1 MSHGHGDNEV
11 KKSRRNIS
19 RFFVEQRHIT
29 WVMLIG
35 VCLWGY
41 YSYKSMPQRKD
52 PDTPVKTAVA
62 ITVWPGVSAEKVE
75 QLVTRKIEEKV
86 AQNANVEKIRSI
98 SRTNIS
104 VVYVDL
110 DENFPGGQIGKEFDD
125 IALKLD
131 SIKDLPDGAG
141 PIQFIKDFG
150 DTSALMLTVASPK
163 VSDAEIDLRAKDVGE
178 AITRYRAQYAGGG
191 NRFTIVSSLTHPVS
205 PRVVQDPLNLFA
217 DYLKE
222 KGVATD
228 LHVITEPGFI
238 GVDGASDAS
247 DDALLGYTRQFIND
261 KLQAADFHPDSW
273 PPVIIR
279 DPQEARAKLGAVAGD
294 KYSYREMDDF
304 TDVVEKGLK
313 SVPQATKVSRSGILD
328 ERIFLLYSQERIA
341 SYGLKPGDLPDI
353 LGARNITP
361 AGGQLEAVGKNF
373 SIDPSGEF
381 KSEKE
386 IGDVAIARTQQGAPV
401 YLRDVVDVERGYDSP
416 PRYLNFYEW
425 RDAEGNWQRSR
436 AITVAVQ
443 MRPNGYI
450 GQFGTDI
457 DGKLAELRKQLPDD
471 LIMARTSDQPRQVT
485 ENVELFMNSLYE
497 AIVLVV
503 IVSLIGFWDWRSAL
517 LMGLAIPI
525 TLFITFGMAHTLG
538 IDLQQV
544 SIATL
549 IIALGLLVDV
559 PVVAGDAIKNQMG
572 TGLPPLVA
580 AWLGPT
586 KLIKAIIFATLTNIV
601 AYLPFL
607 TLPGGTG
614 EFLYSLPIVLT
625 CSLVGSLMV
634 AVTFIPFLGY
644 FLLKPRPE
652 PTIEER
658 RRKGF
663 AAFYYRVGE
672 WAINHRWK
680 VLLGSLVLLAA
691 SGLVASR
698 LKTDFFPKDLSYLSY
713 LDVWLPEDAPL
724 SATNEAAR
732 QAEEVVRDVVGEY
745 GKEHPEKDGR
755 PREVLKSLTTFVG
768 GGGPRFWFSVSPEL
782 QQLNYAQ
789 VIIEVNDK
797 HDTNHLVGPL
807 QKALDERVP
816 GARIDVRRLD
826 TGKPITMPVEIRIS
840 GDDMGELRREAEKVK
855 DILRAAPY
863 AQRVRDDWGEDT
875 FAVRLE
881 TDSDRANAAGITNLD
896 VAASSA
902 TGINGG
908 KVTVL
913 REGDKQIPIVARLR
927 MEERAQLADVQNLYV
942 YSTRGAEK
950 VPLRQV
956 SSVEYGMQT
965 EKIRRRNQYRT
976 ITVSCMAEPGHL
988 PSEIMN
994 VARTQLDAF
1003 AAQLPSGY
1011 RMSIGGTEEEQ
1022 VKGFKNL
1029 VVVLI
1034 ISLVAIYL
1042 SLVYQFRNAIKP
1054 LVVFAAVPYGLAG
1067 GLVALWVMDT
1077 PFGFM
1082 AFLGIISLVGLI
1094 VSHIIVLFDF
1104 IEEKHAEGEPLK
1116 EAVLDAGI
1124 MRLRPVMI
1132 TVLALVIALVPLAMH
1147 GGPLWEPMC
1156 YAQMGGMMVATFITL
1171 LLVPVIYS
1179 IFVLDLKL
1187 IKWETA
1193 GEAREEEASE
1203 TGGPEAATPEA
1214 VMPEPEVEAK
1224 ATEAEVKATLSS
1236 IEESSGKAADTS
1248 EPPLEEVGAGA
1259 GDTSRS

>member
-1 MSHGHGDNEV
+1 MKKKFNALLQKARRVLRRRV
-11 KKSRRNIS
+11 KKSPKAATPEQANLAHAHGQHDVDLSKRNIS

-35 VCLWGY
+35 VCVWGV

-62 ITVWPGVSAEKVE
+62 ITQWPGVSAEKIE
-75 QLVTRKIEEKV
+75 QLVTRKIEEKM

-98 SRTNIS
+98 SRTSIS
-104 VVYVDL
+104 IVYVDI
-110 DENFPGGQIGKEFDD
+110 DENFPGSQIGKEFDD

-163 VSDAEIDLRAKDVGE
+163 VSDAEIDLRAKEVGE
-178 AITRYRAQYAGGG
+178 AITRYRAQYAPALGGK
-191 NRFTIVSSLTHPVS
+191 RFTIVSSLANPVS
-205 PRVVQDPLNLFA
+205 PRIVQDPLNLFA

-222 KGVATD
+222 KGAASD

-238 GVDGASDAS
+238 GVDGVSDAS
-247 DDALLGYTRQFIND
+247 DEALLGYTRQFINER
-261 KLQAADFHPDSW
+261 LQASDFHPDSS
-273 PPVIIR
+273 PFVVIR
-279 DPQEARAKLGAVAGD
+279 DPQEARQKLGLVAVD

-304 TDVVEKGLK
+304 TDIIEKGLK
-313 SVPQATKVSRSGILD
+313 SVPQATKVSRSGILS

-341 SYGLKPGDLPDI
+341 SYGLKPGDLSNI
-353 LGARNITP
+353 LGARNITG

-373 SIDPSGEF
+373 TIDPTGEF

-386 IGDVAIARTQQGAPV
+386 IGDVAIASTEQGAPV
-401 YLRDVVDVERGYDSP
+401 YLRDVVDVARGYDSP
-416 PRYLNFYEW
+416 PRYLNYYDW
-425 RDAEGNWQRSR
+425 RDANGNWQRSR

-443 MRPNGYI
+443 MRSGGYI
-450 GQFGTDI
+450 GQFGEDI

-485 ENVELFMNSLYE
+485 ENVNLFMNSLYE

-503 IVSLIGFWDWRSAL
+503 IVSLVGFWDWRSAL

-525 TLFITFGMAHTLG
+525 TIFMTFGMAHMLK
-538 IDLQQV
+538 IDLQQI

-572 TGLPPLVA
+572 AGFPPLTA
-580 AWLGPT
+580 AWVGPT
-586 KLIKAIIFATLTNIV
+586 KLITAIIFATLTNIV

-607 TLPGGTG
+607 TLPGSIG

-625 CSLVGSLMV
+625 CSLVAALIVAMV
-634 AVTFIPFLGY
+634 FVPFLGY
-644 FLLKPRPE
+644 YLLKPELQPSM
-652 PTIEER
+652 EER
-658 RRKGF
+658 RKKGF
-663 AAFYYRVGE
+663 PAFYYRVGE

-680 VLLGSLVLLAA
+680 VLLGSLVLLV
-691 SGLVASR
+691 GGFLVGGR
-698 LKTDFFPKDLSYLSY
+698 LKTDFFPKDLSYISY

-732 QAEEVVRDVVGEY
+732 KAEEVVREVTEEY
-745 GKEHPEKDGR
+745 GKEHPEKDGK

-789 VIIEVNDK
+789 VIIEVKDK
-797 HDTNHLVGPL
+797 HDTNHLIGPM
-807 QKALDERVP
+807 QRALDERVP
-816 GARIDVRRLD
+816 GARVDVRQLD

-840 GDDMGELRREAEKVK
+840 GSDMDALRQEAEKVK
-855 DILRAAPY
+855 SILRATPY
-863 AQRVRDDWGEDT
+863 AQRVRDDWGDDI
-875 FAVRLE
+875 FSVKLE
-881 TDSDRANAAGITNLD
+881 TDSDRANASGITNQD
-896 VAASSA
+896 VADSSA
-902 TGINGG
+902 TGINGS
-908 KVTVL
+908 KVSVL
-913 REGDKQIPIVARLR
+913 REGDKQIPIVAR
-927 MEERAQLADVQNLYV
+927 MQMDERAELSDVQNLYV
-942 YSTRGAEK
+942 FSTQGTQK

-965 EKIRRRNQYRT
+965 EKVRRRNQFRA

-988 PSEIMN
+988 PSEI
-994 VARTQLDAF
+994 VSAARPQLAAV

-1011 RMSIGGTEEEQ
+1011 HMDFGGSEEEQ

-1034 ISLVAIYL
+1034 ISVVAIFL
-1042 SLVYQFRNAIKP
+1042 SLVYQFKNAIKP
-1054 LVVFAAVPYGLAG
+1054 FVVFAAVPYGVAG
-1067 GLVALWVMDT
+1067 ALVALWIMDT
-1077 PFGFM
+1077 AFGFM
-1082 AFLGIISLVGLI
+1082 AFLGVISLVGLI

-1104 IEEKHAEGEPLK
+1104 IEEMHAEGEPLK
-1116 EAVLDAGI
+1116 QAVLDAGI

-1132 TVLALVIALVPLAMH
+1132 TVLALVTALVPLAMH

-1171 LLVPVIYS
+1171 LLVPVIYT

-1187 IKWETA
+1187 IKWEEA
-1193 GEAREEEASE
+1193 GPAKEVA
-1203 TGGPEAATPEA
+1203 
-1214 VMPEPEVEAK
+1214 PEPLGPKEPAP
-1224 ATEAEVKATLSS
+1224 AT
-1236 IEESSGKAADTS
+1236 
-1248 EPPLEEVGAGA
+1248 
-1259 GDTSRS
+1259 GD

>member
-1 MSHGHGDNEV
+1 MKRVQILLRKARRTVRRLVHKSPAKSVAHEQVNVTHAHGHNDIDGG
-11 KKSRRNIS
+11 KRNIS

-35 VCLWGY
+35 VCVWGI

-62 ITVWPGVSAEKVE
+62 ITSWPGVSAEKIE

-110 DENFPGGQIGKEFDD
+110 DENFPGSQIGKEFDD

-163 VSDAEIDLRAKDVGE
+163 VSEAEIDVRAKEVAD
-178 AITRYRAQYAGGG
+178 AIARYRSQYAPAAGGT
-191 NRFTIVSSLTHPVS
+191 RFTIVSTLTQPVS
-205 PRVVQDPLNLFA
+205 PRIVQDPLNLFS
-217 DYLKE
+217 DYLKD
-222 KGVATD
+222 KGIASD
-228 LHVITEPGFI
+228 LHVITEQGFI
-238 GVDGASDAS
+238 GVDGVSDAS
-247 DDALLGYTRQFIND
+247 DEALLGYTRQFINER
-261 KLQAADFHPDSW
+261 LQATDFHPDSW
-273 PPVIIR
+273 PPVVIR
-279 DPQEARAKLGAVAGD
+279 DPSEAHTKLGAVAGD
-294 KYSYREMDDF
+294 KYSYRQMDDF
-304 TDVVEKGLK
+304 TDIIEKGLK
-313 SVPQATKVSRSGILD
+313 SVPQATKVSRAGILS

-341 SYGLKPGDLPDI
+341 SYGLKPGDLPNI

-361 AGGQLEAVGKNF
+361 AGGQLEAAGKNF

-381 KSEKE
+381 KNEKD
-386 IGDVAIARTQQGAPV
+386 IGDVAIARTSQGAPV

-416 PRYLNFYEW
+416 PRYLNFYDW
-425 RDAEGNWQRSR
+425 RDAQGNWQRSR

-450 GQFGTDI
+450 GPFGKEI
-457 DGKLAELRKQLPDD
+457 DGKLEELRKQLPDD

-485 ENVELFMNSLYE
+485 ENVSLFMNSLYE
-497 AIVLVV
+497 AIILVI

-538 IDLQQV
+538 IDLQQI

-559 PVVAGDAIKNQMG
+559 PVVAGDAIKNQLG
-572 TGLPPLVA
+572 AGLPPLTA
-580 AWLGPT
+580 AWMGPT
-586 KLIKAIIFATLTNIV
+586 KLMMAIIFATITNIV

-607 TLPGGTG
+607 TLPGGMG

-625 CSLVGSLMV
+625 CSLVASLIVAMV
-634 AVTFIPFLGY
+634 FIPFLGY
-644 FLLKPRPE
+644 YLLKPAPQQSM
-652 PTIEER
+652 EER
-658 RRKGF
+658 RKKGF
-663 AAFYYRVGE
+663 PAFYYRVGE

-691 SGLVASR
+691 SGLLASR

-724 SATNEAAR
+724 SATGEAAR
-732 QAEEVVRDVVGEY
+732 RAEEVVREVTEEY
-745 GKEHPEKDGR
+745 GKEHAREDGK
-755 PREVLKSLTTFVG
+755 PGQVLKSLTTFVG

-797 HDTNHLVGPL
+797 HDTNHLIGTM
-807 QKALDERVP
+807 QKALDEQVP
-816 GARIDVRRLD
+816 GARVDVRQLD

-840 GDDMGELRREAEKVK
+840 GSDMAALRQEAEKVK
-855 DILRAAPY
+855 NILRATPY
-863 AQRVRDDWGEDT
+863 AQRVRDDWGEDIFT
-875 FAVRLE
+875 AKLE
-881 TDSDRANAAGITNLD
+881 TDSDRANLAGITNRD
-896 VAASSA
+896 VAASTA
-902 TGINGG
+902 TGINGT

-942 YSTRGAEK
+942 YSLQGAEK
-950 VPLRQV
+950 VPLREV
-956 SSVEYGMQT
+956 SSVQYGMQT
-965 EKIRRRNQYRT
+965 EKVRRRNQFRT

-988 PSEIMN
+988 PSEI
-994 VARTQLDAF
+994 VSAARPQLTAF

-1011 RMSIGGTEEEQ
+1011 HMGIGGSEEEQ
-1022 VKGFKNL
+1022 VKGFKNQT
-1029 VVVLI
+1029 VVLV

-1042 SLVYQFRNAIKP
+1042 SLVFQFKNAIKP
-1054 LVVFAAVPYGLAG
+1054 FVVFAAVPYGIAG
-1067 GLVALWVMDT
+1067 GLVALWIMDT

-1104 IEEKHAEGEPLK
+1104 IEEKHSEGEPLK
-1116 EAVLDAGI
+1116 QAVLDAGI

-1156 YAQMGGMMVATFITL
+1156 YAQMGGMLVATFVTL

-1179 IFVLDLKL
+1179 VFVLDLKL
-1187 IKWETA
+1187 IKWDSTETA
-1193 GEAREEEASE
+1193 KGVSAEAPAPASVDAEAS
-1203 TGGPEAATPEA
+1203 A
-1214 VMPEPEVEAK
+1214 
-1224 ATEAEVKATLSS
+1224 
-1236 IEESSGKAADTS
+1236 
-1248 EPPLEEVGAGA
+1248 
-1259 GDTSRS
+1259 

>member
-1 MSHGHGDNEV
+1 MKRVQILLLKARRALRRLVRKSPGETVAPNHTNAAHDQTNETILS
-11 KKSRRNIS
+11 KRNIS

-35 VCLWGY
+35 VCVWGF

-52 PDTPVKTAVA
+52 PDTPVKTAVV
-62 ITVWPGVSAEKVE
+62 ITLWPGVSAEKIE

-110 DENFPGGQIGKEFDD
+110 DENFPGSQIGKEFDD

-131 SIKDLPDGAG
+131 SITDLPEGAG
-141 PIQFIKDFG
+141 PINFIKDFG

-163 VSDAEIDLRAKDVGE
+163 VSEAEIDLRAKAVSE
-178 AITRYRAQYAGGG
+178 AITRNRAQYAQPRDGGT
-191 NRFTIVSSLTHPVS
+191 RFTIVSSLTHPIS
-205 PRVVQDPLNLFA
+205 PRVVQDPLNMLV

-222 KGVATD
+222 KGAATD
-228 LHVITEPGFI
+228 LHVITEPGFV
-238 GVDGASDAS
+238 GVDGASEAS
-247 DDALLGYTRQFIND
+247 DEALLGYTRQFIND
-261 KLQAADFHPDSW
+261 RLQAADFHPDSW
-273 PPVIIR
+273 PPVVIR
-279 DPQEARAKLGAVAGD
+279 DLQETRQKLSLVAGD

-304 TDVVEKGLK
+304 TDLIEKGLK
-313 SVPQATKVSRSGILD
+313 SVPQATKVSRSGILS

-341 SYGLKPGDLPDI
+341 SYGLRPGDLPDI

-373 SIDPSGEF
+373 SINPSGEF

-386 IGDVAIARTQQGAPV
+386 IGDVAIARTEQGTPV

-416 PRYLNFYEW
+416 PRYLNYYDW
-425 RDAEGNWQRSR
+425 RDAQGNWQRSR

-450 GQFGTDI
+450 GQFGEDI
-457 DGKLAELRKQLPDD
+457 DAALAELKKQLPDD

-485 ENVELFMNSLYE
+485 ENVNLFMNSLYE
-497 AIVLVV
+497 AIMLVV

-517 LMGLAIPI
+517 LMGLAIPL
-525 TLFITFGMAHTLG
+525 TLFITFGMSHTLG

-559 PVVAGDAIKNQMG
+559 PVVAGDAIKNQLG
-572 TGLPPLVA
+572 AGLPPLIA

-586 KLIKAIIFATLTNIV
+586 KLIKAIIFATITNIV

-625 CSLVGSLMV
+625 CSLVAALIV
-634 AVTFIPFLGY
+634 AVTFIPFIGY
-644 FLLKPRPE
+644 FLLKPKPE
-652 PTIEER
+652 PPIEER
-658 RRKGF
+658 RKKGF
-663 AAFYYRVGE
+663 PAFYYRVGE

-732 QAEEVVRDVVGEY
+732 RAEEVVREVTEEY
-745 GKEHPEKDGR
+745 GKEHSEDGK

-797 HDTNHLVGPL
+797 HDTNHLLGPM
-807 QKALDERVP
+807 QRALDERVP
-816 GARIDVRRLD
+816 GARVDVRQLD

-840 GDDMGELRREAEKVK
+840 GGDMAALRREAEKVK
-855 DILRAAPY
+855 DILRATPY
-863 AQRVRDDWGEDT
+863 AERVRDDWGEDIFT
-875 FAVRLE
+875 VKLE

-902 TGINGG
+902 TGINGRQ
-908 KVTVL
+908 VSLL

-927 MEERAQLADVQNLYV
+927 MEERAQLSDVQNLYV
-942 YSTRGAEK
+942 YSMQGTQK
-950 VPLRQV
+950 TPLRQV
-956 SSVEYGMQT
+956 SSIEYGMQT
-965 EKIRRRNQYRT
+965 EKVRRRNQFRT

-994 VARTQLDAF
+994 AARPQLTAF
-1003 AAQLPSGY
+1003 AEQLSSGY
-1011 RMSIGGTEEEQ
+1011 RMAIGGSEEEQ
-1022 VKGFKNL
+1022 VDGFADL
-1029 VVVLI
+1029 VVVLL
-1034 ISLVAIYL
+1034 ISMVAIYL
-1042 SLVYQFRNAIKP
+1042 TLVFQFKNAIKP
-1054 LVVFAAVPYGLAG
+1054 FVVFAAVPYGLAG
-1067 GLVALWVMDT
+1067 GLVALWIMDT

-1082 AFLGIISLVGLI
+1082 AFLGIISLIGLI

-1132 TVLALVIALVPLAMH
+1132 TVLALVIALVPLALH

-1156 YAQMGGMMVATFITL
+1156 YAQMGGMLVATFVTL

-1187 IKWETA
+1187 IKWEA
-1193 GEAREEEASE
+1193 ACAEKEA
-1203 TGGPEAATPEA
+1203 
-1214 VMPEPEVEAK
+1214 EPERVQPQLEAP
-1224 ATEAEVKATLSS
+1224 A
-1236 IEESSGKAADTS
+1236 
-1248 EPPLEEVGAGA
+1248 A
-1259 GDTSRS
+1259 GD

>member
-1 MSHGHGDNEV
+1 MRKV
-11 KKSRRNIS
+11 QVLLRKARRTLRRLLKKSPAKVVAHDQSNIAHAHAIDEVIKSKRNIS

-35 VCLWGY
+35 VCVWGI

-62 ITVWPGVSAEKVE
+62 ITTWPGVNAEKVE
-75 QLVTRKIEEKV
+75 QLVTRKIEEKM

-110 DENFPGGQIGKEFDD
+110 DENFPGTQIGKEFDD

-163 VSDAEIDLRAKDVGE
+163 VSETEIDVRAKEVSE
-178 AITRYRAQYAGGG
+178 AIARNRREYAPASNGR
-191 NRFTIVSSLTHPVS
+191 RFTIVNTLTHPVS
-205 PRVVQDPLNLFA
+205 TRVVQDPLNLFS

-222 KGVATD
+222 KGVASD
-228 LHVITEPGFI
+228 LHVIIEPGFI
-238 GVDGASDAS
+238 GVDGVSEASDET
-247 DDALLGYTRQFIND
+247 LLGHTRQFINER
-261 KLQAADFHPDSW
+261 LQAADFHPDSW
-273 PPVIIR
+273 PSVVIR
-279 DPQEARAKLGAVAGD
+279 DPQQTRERLGPVAGD
-294 KYSYREMDDF
+294 KYSYRQMDDF
-304 TDVVEKGLK
+304 TDIIEKGLK
-313 SVPQATKVSRSGILD
+313 SVPQATKVSRAGILS

-341 SYGLKPGDLPDI
+341 SYGLQPGDLPKI
-353 LGARNITP
+353 LSARNITP
-361 AGGQLEAVGKNF
+361 AGGQLEAVGRNF

-381 KSEKE
+381 KSENE
-386 IGDVAIARTQQGAPV
+386 IGDVAIARTEQGAPV
-401 YLRDVVDVERGYDSP
+401 YLRDVVDIDRGYDSP
-416 PRYLNFYEW
+416 PRYLNFYDW
-425 RDAEGNWQRSR
+425 RDANGKWQRSR

-443 MRPNGYI
+443 MRPGGYI
-450 GQFGTDI
+450 GQFGEDI

-485 ENVELFMNSLYE
+485 ENVNLFMNSLYE
-497 AIVLVV
+497 AIALVV

-525 TLFITFGMAHTLG
+525 TLCITFGMSHMLG

-559 PVVAGDAIKNQMG
+559 PVVAGDAIKNQLG
-572 TGLPPLVA
+572 AGLPALLASWV
-580 AWLGPT
+580 GPT
-586 KLIKAIIFATLTNIV
+586 KLIVAIIFATITNIV

-607 TLPGGTG
+607 TLPGSTG

-625 CSLVGSLMV
+625 CSLVAALMV
-634 AVTFIPFLGY
+634 AMIFIPFLGY
-644 FLLKPRPE
+644 FLLKPKLE
-652 PTIEER
+652 PPLAER
-658 RRKGF
+658 RKKGF
-663 AAFYYRVGE
+663 PAFYYRVGQ
-672 WAINHRWK
+672 WSINHRWL
-680 VLLGSLVLLAA
+680 VLLGSLVLLA
-691 SGLVASR
+691 SGGLIGSR

-732 QAEEVVRDVVGEY
+732 HAEEVVREVTAEY
-745 GKEHPEKDGR
+745 GKEHAEKDGK

-797 HDTNHLVGPL
+797 HDTNHLIGPI
-807 QKALDERVP
+807 QRALDERIP
-816 GARIDVRRLD
+816 GARVDVRQLD

-840 GDDMGELRREAEKVK
+840 GGDMAALREEAEKVK
-855 DILRAAPY
+855 NILRATPY
-863 AQRVRDDWGEDT
+863 AQRVRDDWGEENFT
-875 FAVRLE
+875 VKLQ

-902 TGINGG
+902 TGINGSQ
-908 KVTVL
+908 VTVL

-942 YSTRGAEK
+942 YSMQGSQK

-956 SSVEYGMQT
+956 SSVQYGMQT
-965 EKIRRRNQYRT
+965 EKVRRRNQFRT

-988 PSEIMN
+988 PSEI
-994 VARTQLDAF
+994 VSAARPQLTAF

-1011 RMSIGGTEEEQ
+1011 HMDYGGSEEEQ
-1022 VKGFKNL
+1022 VKGFKNQT
-1029 VVVLI
+1029 VVLV

-1042 SLVYQFRNAIKP
+1042 SLVYQFKNAIKP
-1054 LVVFAAVPYGLAG
+1054 FVVFAAVPYGIAG
-1067 GLVALWVMDT
+1067 GLVALWIMDT

-1132 TVLALVIALVPLAMH
+1132 TVLALVFALVPLAMH

-1187 IKWETA
+1187 IKWEAT
-1193 GEAREEEASE
+1193 GEAKEIV
-1203 TGGPEAATPEA
+1203 PEAAAP
-1214 VMPEPEVEAK
+1214 
-1224 ATEAEVKATLSS
+1224 ATVDAE
-1236 IEESSGKAADTS
+1236 
-1248 EPPLEEVGAGA
+1248 AGA
-1259 GDTSRS
+1259 

>member
-1 MSHGHGDNEV
+1 MKRMQVLLRTVRRKVHRLVRKSPAKSVAQGETNVAHAHGNHGIDLT
-11 KKSRRNIS
+11 KRNIS
-19 RFFVEQRHIT
+19 RFFVQQRHIT

-35 VCLWGY
+35 VCVWGV

-62 ITVWPGVSAEKVE
+62 ITPWPGVNAEKIE

-98 SRTNIS
+98 SRTNVS

-110 DENFPGGQIGKEFDD
+110 DENFPGSQIGKEFDD

-163 VSDAEIDLRAKDVGE
+163 VSEAEIDVRAKEVGE
-178 AITRYRAQYAGGG
+178 GIARNRAQYAPAGGG
-191 NRFTIVSSLTHPVS
+191 TRFTIVSTLTHPVIT
-205 PRVVQDPLNLFA
+205 RVVQDPLNLFA

-222 KGVATD
+222 KGVASD
-228 LHVITEPGFI
+228 LHVIIEPGFV
-238 GVDGASDAS
+238 GVDGVSDAS
-247 DDALLGYTRQFIND
+247 DETLLEHTRHFINER
-261 KLQAADFHPDSW
+261 LQATDFHPDSW
-273 PPVIIR
+273 PPVVIR
-279 DPQEARAKLGAVAGD
+279 DPQETRERLGVVAGD
-294 KYSYREMDDF
+294 KYSYRQMDDF
-304 TDVVEKGLK
+304 TDIIEKGLK
-313 SVPQATKVSRSGILD
+313 NVPQATKVSRAGILS
-328 ERIFLLYSQERIA
+328 EKIFLLYSQERIA
-341 SYGLKPGDLPDI
+341 SYGLQPGDLPKI
-353 LGARNITP
+353 LSARNITP
-361 AGGQLEAVGKNF
+361 AGGQLEAVGRNF
-373 SIDPSGEF
+373 TIDPSGEF
-381 KSEKE
+381 KSEKD
-386 IGDVAIARTQQGAPV
+386 IGDVAIARTEQGAPV

-416 PRYLNFYEW
+416 PRYLNFYDW
-425 RDAEGNWQRSR
+425 RDTQGNWQHSR

-450 GQFGTDI
+450 GQFGKDI

-485 ENVELFMNSLYE
+485 ENVDLFMNSLYE
-497 AIVLVV
+497 AIILVV

-517 LMGLAIPI
+517 LMGLAIPL
-525 TLFITFGMAHTLG
+525 TLFITFGMAHILG

-559 PVVAGDAIKNQMG
+559 PVVAGDAIKNQLG
-572 TGLPPLVA
+572 AGLPPLTA
-580 AWLGPT
+580 AWVGPT
-586 KLIKAIIFATLTNIV
+586 KLIVAIIFATITNIV

-625 CSLVGSLMV
+625 CSLVAALIV
-634 AVTFIPFLGY
+634 AMIFIPFLGY
-644 FLLKPRPE
+644 FLLKPKIE
-652 PTIEER
+652 PPLAER
-658 RRKGF
+658 RKHGF
-663 AAFYYRVGE
+663 PAFYYRVGE
-672 WAINHRWK
+672 WAINHRWR
-680 VLLGSLVLLAA
+680 VLLGSLIFLAGA
-691 SGLVASR
+691 FLVGSR

-732 QAEEVVRDVVGEY
+732 HAEEVVREVAEEY
-745 GKEHPEKDGR
+745 GKEHAEKDGK

-797 HDTNHLVGPL
+797 HDTNHLIGPI
-807 QKALDERVP
+807 QRALDERIP
-816 GARIDVRRLD
+816 GARVDVRQLD

-840 GDDMGELRREAEKVK
+840 GSDMDALRQEAEKVK
-855 DILRAAPY
+855 NILRATPY
-863 AQRVRDDWGEDT
+863 AQRVRDDWGEENFT
-875 FAVRLE
+875 VKLQ
-881 TDSDRANAAGITNLD
+881 TDSDRANVAGITNLD
-896 VAASSA
+896 VATSSA
-902 TGINGG
+902 TGINGSQ
-908 KVTVL
+908 VTVL

-927 MEERAQLADVQNLYV
+927 MEERAQLADLQNLYI
-942 YSTRGAEK
+942 YSMQGDQK

-956 SSVEYGMQT
+956 STVEYGMQT
-965 EKIRRRNQYRT
+965 EKVRRRNQFRT

-988 PSEIMN
+988 PSEI
-994 VARTQLDAF
+994 VSAARPQLTAF
-1003 AAQLPSGY
+1003 AAQLPPGY
-1011 RMSIGGTEEEQ
+1011 RMDFGGSEEEQ
-1022 VKGFKNL
+1022 VKGFKNQT
-1029 VVVLI
+1029 VVLI
-1034 ISLVAIYL
+1034 ISMVAIYL
-1042 SLVYQFRNAIKP
+1042 SLVYQFKNAIKP
-1054 LVVFAAVPYGLAG
+1054 FVVFAAVPYGIAG
-1067 GLVALWVMDT
+1067 GLVALWIMDT

-1132 TVLALVIALVPLAMH
+1132 TVLALVFALIPLAMH

-1187 IKWETA
+1187 IKWETTGKA
-1193 GEAREEEASE
+1193 EEIVS
-1203 TGGPEAATPEA
+1203 EAAAP
-1214 VMPEPEVEAK
+1214 
-1224 ATEAEVKATLSS
+1224 ATVDAEVNA
-1236 IEESSGKAADTS
+1236 
-1248 EPPLEEVGAGA
+1248 
-1259 GDTSRS
+1259 

>member
-1 MSHGHGDNEV
+1 MKRMRVLLRTVRRKVRRLIRKSPAKSAAQAETNAAHAHGNHGVDLT
-11 KKSRRNIS
+11 KRNIS

-35 VCLWGY
+35 VCVWGI

-62 ITVWPGVSAEKVE
+62 ITPWPGVNAEKIE
-75 QLVTRKIEEKV
+75 QLVTRKIEEKI

-98 SRTNIS
+98 SRTNVS

-110 DENFPGGQIGKEFDD
+110 DENFPGSQIGKEFDD

-163 VSDAEIDLRAKDVGE
+163 VSEAEIDVRANEVGE
-178 AITRYRAQYAGGG
+178 AIARNRARYAPAGGG
-191 NRFTIVSSLTHPVS
+191 TRFTIVSTLTHPVIT
-205 PRVVQDPLNLFA
+205 RVVQDPLNLFVH
-217 DYLKE
+217 YLKE
-222 KGVATD
+222 KGVARD
-228 LHVITEPGFI
+228 LHVITEPGFV
-238 GVDGASDAS
+238 GVDGVSDAS
-247 DDALLGYTRQFIND
+247 DEILLDHTRRFINER
-261 KLQAADFHPDSW
+261 LQASDFHPDSW
-273 PPVIIR
+273 PPAVVR
-279 DPQEARAKLGAVAGD
+279 DPKQTRERLGLVAGD

-304 TDVVEKGLK
+304 TDIVEKGLK
-313 SVPQATKVSRSGILD
+313 NVPQATKVSRAGILA
-328 ERIFLLYSQERIA
+328 EKIFLLYSQERIA
-341 SYGLKPGDLPDI
+341 SYGLQPGDLPDI
-353 LGARNITP
+353 FKARNITP
-361 AGGQLEAVGKNF
+361 AGGQLEAVGRNF
-373 SIDPSGEF
+373 TIDPSGEF
-381 KSEKE
+381 KSEKD
-386 IGDVAIARTQQGAPV
+386 IGEVAIAGTEQGAPV
-401 YLRDVVDVERGYDSP
+401 YLRDLVDVERGYDSP
-416 PRYLNFYEW
+416 PRYLNFYDW
-425 RDAEGNWQRSR
+425 RDTQGNWQRSR

-450 GQFGTDI
+450 GQFGEDI
-457 DGKLAELRKQLPDD
+457 DVKLAELRKQLPDD

-485 ENVELFMNSLYE
+485 ENVNLFMNSLYE
-497 AIVLVV
+497 AIILVV

-517 LMGLAIPI
+517 LMGLAIPL
-525 TLFITFGMAHTLG
+525 TLFITFGMAHMLG

-559 PVVAGDAIKNQMG
+559 PVVAGDAIKNQLG
-572 TGLPPLVA
+572 AGLPKLTA
-580 AWLGPT
+580 AWVGPT
-586 KLIKAIIFATLTNIV
+586 KLIVAIIFATITNIV

-625 CSLVGSLMV
+625 CSLVAALIV
-634 AVTFIPFLGY
+634 AMIFVPFLGY
-644 FLLKPRPE
+644 FLFRPKIE
-652 PTIEER
+652 PPLAER
-658 RRKGF
+658 RKKGF
-663 AAFYYRVGE
+663 PAFYYRVGQ
-672 WAINHRWK
+672 WSINHRWV
-680 VLLGSLVLLAA
+680 VLLGSLVLLA
-691 SGLVASR
+691 SGGLIGSR

-732 QAEEVVRDVVGEY
+732 HAEEVVREVAEEY
-745 GKEHPEKDGR
+745 GKEHADKDGK

-797 HDTNHLVGPL
+797 HDTNHVIGPI
-807 QKALDERVP
+807 QKALDERIP
-816 GARIDVRRLD
+816 GARVDVRQLD

-840 GDDMGELRREAEKVK
+840 GSDMDALRQEAEKVK
-855 DILRAAPY
+855 DILRATPY
-863 AQRVRDDWGEDT
+863 AQRVRDDWGEENFT
-875 FAVRLE
+875 VKLQ
-881 TDSDRANAAGITNLD
+881 TDSDRANVAGITNLD

-902 TGINGG
+902 TAINGSQ
-908 KVTVL
+908 VTVL

-927 MEERAQLADVQNLYV
+927 MEERAQLADMQNLYV
-942 YSTRGAEK
+942 YSMQGSQK

-956 SSVEYGMQT
+956 SSIEYGMQT
-965 EKIRRRNQYRT
+965 EKVRRRNQFRT

-988 PSEIMN
+988 PSEIVS
-994 VARTQLDAF
+994 VARPQLTAF

-1011 RMSIGGTEEEQ
+1011 RMDFGGSEEEQ
-1022 VKGFKNL
+1022 VKGFKNQT
-1029 VVVLI
+1029 VVLV

-1042 SLVYQFRNAIKP
+1042 SLVYQFKNAIKP
-1054 LVVFAAVPYGLAG
+1054 FVVFAAVPYGIAG
-1067 GLVALWVMDT
+1067 GLVALWIMDT

-1132 TVLALVIALVPLAMH
+1132 TVLALVFALIPLAMH

-1156 YAQMGGMMVATFITL
+1156 YAQIGGMMVATFITL

-1187 IKWETA
+1187 IKWEATS
-1193 GEAREEEASE
+1193 EAKEKV
-1203 TGGPEAATPEA
+1203 PEAAATPTAGGEA
-1214 VMPEPEVEAK
+1214 
-1224 ATEAEVKATLSS
+1224 
-1236 IEESSGKAADTS
+1236 AA
-1248 EPPLEEVGAGA
+1248 
-1259 GDTSRS
+1259 

>member
-1 MSHGHGDNEV
+1 MKRVQILLQKVRTTLRRLVHKSPAKSVADEQANVGHAHGHHDIDRS
-11 KKSRRNIS
+11 KRNIS

-35 VCLWGY
+35 VCVWGI

-62 ITVWPGVSAEKVE
+62 ITAWPGVSAEKIE

-86 AQNANVEKIRSI
+86 AQNSNVEKIRSI
-98 SRTNIS
+98 SRTNLS

-110 DENFPGGQIGKEFDD
+110 DENFPGSQIGKEFDD

-163 VSDAEIDLRAKDVGE
+163 VSEAEIDVRSKEVGDTI
-178 AITRYRAQYAGGG
+178 ARYRSQYAPAVGGT
-191 NRFTIVSSLTHPVS
+191 RFTIVSTLTQPVS
-205 PRVVQDPLNLFA
+205 PRIVQEPLNLFA
-217 DYLKE
+217 EYLKD
-222 KGVATD
+222 KGVASD
-228 LHVITEPGFI
+228 LHVITEQGFI
-238 GVDGASDAS
+238 GVDGVSDAS
-247 DDALLGYTRQFIND
+247 DEALLGYTRQFINER
-261 KLQAADFHPDSW
+261 LQASDFHPDSW
-273 PPVIIR
+273 PPVVIR
-279 DPQEARAKLGAVAGD
+279 DPSQTGTKLGMVAGD
-294 KYSYREMDDF
+294 KYSYRQMDDF
-304 TDVVEKGLK
+304 TDTIEKGLK
-313 SVPQATKVSRSGILD
+313 SVPQATKVSRAGILS

-341 SYGLKPGDLPDI
+341 SYGLKPGDLPSI

-361 AGGQLEAVGKNF
+361 AGGQLEAAGKNF

-381 KSEKE
+381 KNEKD
-386 IGDVAIARTQQGAPV
+386 IGDVAIARTNQGSPV

-416 PRYLNFYEW
+416 PRYLNFYDW
-425 RDAEGNWQRSR
+425 RDAQGNWQRSR

-450 GQFGTDI
+450 GPFGKDI
-457 DGKLAELRKQLPDD
+457 DGKLEELRKQLPDD

-485 ENVELFMNSLYE
+485 ENVNLFMNSLYE
-497 AIVLVV
+497 AIILVI

-538 IDLQQV
+538 IDLQQI

-559 PVVAGDAIKNQMG
+559 PVVAGDAIKNQLG
-572 TGLPPLVA
+572 AGLPPLTA
-580 AWLGPT
+580 AWVGPT
-586 KLIKAIIFATLTNIV
+586 KLMMAIIFATITNIV

-607 TLPGGTG
+607 TLPGGMG

-625 CSLVGSLMV
+625 CSLVASLIVAMV
-634 AVTFIPFLGY
+634 FIPFLGY
-644 FLLKPRPE
+644 YLLKPAPQQSM
-652 PTIEER
+652 EER
-658 RRKGF
+658 RKKGF
-663 AAFYYRVGE
+663 PAFYYRVGE

-724 SATNEAAR
+724 SATGEAAR
-732 QAEEVVRDVVGEY
+732 RAEEVVREVTEEY
-745 GKEHPEKDGR
+745 GKEHDGEDGK
-755 PREVLKSLTTFVG
+755 PRQVLKSLTTFVG

-797 HDTNHLVGPL
+797 HDTNHLIGSL

-816 GARIDVRRLD
+816 GARVDVRQLD

-840 GDDMGELRREAEKVK
+840 GSDMAALRQEAEKVK
-855 DILRAAPY
+855 NILRATPY
-863 AQRVRDDWGEDT
+863 AERVRDDWGDDI
-875 FAVRLE
+875 FSVKLE
-881 TDSDRANAAGITNLD
+881 TDSDRANLAGITNLD

-902 TGINGG
+902 TAINGS

-913 REGDKQIPIVARLR
+913 REGDKQIPIVARMR

-942 YSTRGAEK
+942 YSAMGSEK

-956 SSVEYGMQT
+956 SSIEYGMQT
-965 EKIRRRNQYRT
+965 EKVRRRNQFRA

-988 PSEIMN
+988 PSEIVN
-994 VARTQLDAF
+994 AARPRLTAF

-1011 RMSIGGTEEEQ
+1011 HMDIGGSEEEQ
-1022 VKGFKNL
+1022 VKGFKNQT
-1029 VVVLI
+1029 VVLV

-1042 SLVYQFRNAIKP
+1042 SLVFQFKNAIKP
-1054 LVVFAAVPYGLAG
+1054 FVVFAAVPYGIAG
-1067 GLVALWVMDT
+1067 GLVALWIMDT

-1116 EAVLDAGI
+1116 QAVLDAGI

-1156 YAQMGGMMVATFITL
+1156 YAQIGGMMVATFVTL

-1179 IFVLDLKL
+1179 VFVLDFKL

-1193 GEAREEEASE
+1193 GEAKEIVPEGAAPATVDAEAS
-1203 TGGPEAATPEA
+1203 A
-1214 VMPEPEVEAK
+1214 
-1224 ATEAEVKATLSS
+1224 
-1236 IEESSGKAADTS
+1236 
-1248 EPPLEEVGAGA
+1248 
-1259 GDTSRS
+1259 

>member
-1 MSHGHGDNEV
+1 MKRTDQN
-11 KKSRRNIS
+11 KRNIS

-35 VCLWGY
+35 VCVWGI

-62 ITVWPGVSAEKVE
+62 ITAWPGVSAEKIE

-110 DENFPGGQIGKEFDD
+110 DENFPGSQIGKEFDD

-163 VSDAEIDLRAKDVGE
+163 VSEAEIDVRAKEVGD
-178 AITRYRAQYAGGG
+178 AIARNRAQYAPAGGG
-191 NRFTIVSSLTHPVS
+191 TRFTIVNTLTQPVS
-205 PRVVQDPLNLFA
+205 PRVLQDPLNLFA
-217 DYLKE
+217 DYLKD
-222 KGVATD
+222 KGVASD
-228 LHVITEPGFI
+228 LQVITEQGFV
-238 GVDGASDAS
+238 GVDGVSDAS
-247 DDALLGYTRQFIND
+247 DETLLGYTRQFINER
-261 KLQAADFHPDSW
+261 LQAADFHPDSW
-273 PPVIIR
+273 PPVVIR
-279 DPQEARAKLGAVAGD
+279 DPSEARAKLGTVAGD

-304 TDVVEKGLK
+304 TDIVEKGLK
-313 SVPQATKVSRSGILD
+313 SVPQATKVSRAGILS

-341 SYGLKPGDLPDI
+341 SYGLKPGDLPNI

-361 AGGQLEAVGKNF
+361 AGGQLEASGKNF

-386 IGDVAIARTQQGAPV
+386 IGDVAISRTNQGAPV
-401 YLRDVVDVERGYDSP
+401 YLRDVMDVERGYDSP
-416 PRYLNFYEW
+416 PRYLNFYDW

-450 GQFGTDI
+450 GPFGKDI
-457 DGKLAELRKQLPDD
+457 DGKLEELRKQLPDD

-485 ENVELFMNSLYE
+485 ENVSLFMNSLYE
-497 AIVLVV
+497 AIILVI

-538 IDLQQV
+538 IDLQQI

-559 PVVAGDAIKNQMG
+559 PVVAGDAIKNQLG
-572 TGLPPLVA
+572 AGLPPLTA
-580 AWLGPT
+580 AWVGPT
-586 KLIKAIIFATLTNIV
+586 KLMMAIIFATITNIV

-607 TLPGGTG
+607 TLPGGMG

-625 CSLVGSLMV
+625 CSLVASLIVAMV
-634 AVTFIPFLGY
+634 FIPFLGY
-644 FLLKPRPE
+644 YLLKPAPQQSM
-652 PTIEER
+652 EER
-658 RRKGF
+658 RKKGF
-663 AAFYYRVGE
+663 PAFYYRVGE

-691 SGLVASR
+691 SGLLASR

-724 SATNEAAR
+724 SATAEAAR
-732 QAEEVVRDVVGEY
+732 RAEEVVREVTEEY
-745 GKEHPEKDGR
+745 GKEHDGEDGK
-755 PREVLKSLTTFVG
+755 PHQVLKSLTTFVG

-797 HDTNHLVGPL
+797 HDTNHLIGSL

-816 GARIDVRRLD
+816 GARVDVRQLD

-840 GDDMGELRREAEKVK
+840 GSDMAALRQEAEKVK
-855 DILRAAPY
+855 NILRATPY
-863 AQRVRDDWGEDT
+863 AERVRDDWGDDIFT
-875 FAVRLE
+875 VKLE

-896 VAASSA
+896 VAQSSA
-902 TGINGG
+902 TAINGT

-913 REGDKQIPIVARLR
+913 REGDKQIPIVARMR
-927 MEERAQLADVQNLYV
+927 MEQRAQLADVQNLYV
-942 YSTRGAEK
+942 YSAQGSEK

-956 SSVEYGMQT
+956 SSIEYGMQT
-965 EKIRRRNQYRT
+965 EKVRRRNQFRT

-988 PSEIMN
+988 PSEI
-994 VARTQLDAF
+994 VSAARPQLTAF

-1011 RMSIGGTEEEQ
+1011 HMGIGGSEEEQ
-1022 VKGFKNL
+1022 VKGFKNQT
-1029 VVVLI
+1029 VVLV

-1042 SLVYQFRNAIKP
+1042 SLVFQFKNAIKP
-1054 LVVFAAVPYGLAG
+1054 FVVFAAVPYGIAG
-1067 GLVALWVMDT
+1067 GLVALWIMDT

-1116 EAVLDAGI
+1116 QAVLDAGI

-1132 TVLALVIALVPLAMH
+1132 TVLALVIALVPLALH

-1156 YAQMGGMMVATFITL
+1156 YAQIGGMMVATFVTL

-1179 IFVLDLKL
+1179 VFVLDLKL
-1187 IKWETA
+1187 IKWDSPETA
-1193 GEAREEEASE
+1193 NEVS
-1203 TGGPEAATPEA
+1203 PEAATPASVDAEA
-1214 VMPEPEVEAK
+1214 SA
-1224 ATEAEVKATLSS
+1224 
-1236 IEESSGKAADTS
+1236 
-1248 EPPLEEVGAGA
+1248 
-1259 GDTSRS
+1259 

>member
-1 MSHGHGDNEV
+1 MKRVQILLRKARRTVRRLVHKSPAKSVAHEETNVAQAHGHHDV
-11 KKSRRNIS
+11 DRSRPNIS

-35 VCLWGY
+35 VCVWGI

-62 ITVWPGVSAEKVE
+62 ITAWPGVSAEKIE

-110 DENFPGGQIGKEFDD
+110 DENFPGSQIGKEFDD

-163 VSDAEIDLRAKDVGE
+163 VSEAEIDVRAKEVSE
-178 AITRYRAQYAGGG
+178 AIARYRSQYAPAAGET
-191 NRFTIVSSLTHPVS
+191 RFTIVSALTQPVS
-205 PRVVQDPLNLFA
+205 PRIVQDPLNLLA
-217 DYLKE
+217 DYLKD

-228 LHVITEPGFI
+228 LHVITEQGFV
-238 GVDGASDAS
+238 GVDGVSDAS

-273 PPVIIR
+273 PPVVIR
-279 DPQEARAKLGAVAGD
+279 DPSDARTKLGAVAGD

-304 TDVVEKGLK
+304 TDIVEKGLK
-313 SVPQATKVSRSGILD
+313 SVPQATKVSRAGILS

-341 SYGLKPGDLPDI
+341 SYGLKPGDLPNI

-361 AGGQLEAVGKNF
+361 AGGQLEAAGKNF

-386 IGDVAIARTQQGAPV
+386 IGDVAIARTNEGAPV

-416 PRYLNFYEW
+416 PRYLNFYDW
-425 RDAEGNWQRSR
+425 RDAQGNWQRTR

-450 GQFGTDI
+450 GPFGKDI
-457 DGKLAELRKQLPDD
+457 DGKLEELRKQLPDD

-485 ENVELFMNSLYE
+485 ENVGLFMNSLYE
-497 AIVLVV
+497 AIILVI

-538 IDLQQV
+538 IDLQQI

-559 PVVAGDAIKNQMG
+559 PVVAGDAIKNQLG
-572 TGLPPLVA
+572 TGLPPLTA
-580 AWLGPT
+580 AWVGPT
-586 KLIKAIIFATLTNIV
+586 KLMMAIIFATITNIV

-607 TLPGGTG
+607 TLPGGMG

-625 CSLVGSLMV
+625 CSLVASLIVAMV
-634 AVTFIPFLGY
+634 FIPFLGY
-644 FLLKPRPE
+644 YLLKPAPQQSM
-652 PTIEER
+652 EER
-658 RRKGF
+658 RKKGF
-663 AAFYYRVGE
+663 PAFYYRVGE

-724 SATNEAAR
+724 SATGEAAR
-732 QAEEVVRDVVGEY
+732 RAEEVVREVMEEY
-745 GKEHPEKDGR
+745 GKEHAGEDGK
-755 PREVLKSLTTFVG
+755 PRQVLKSLTTFVG

-797 HDTNHLVGPL
+797 HDTNHLIGSL

-816 GARIDVRRLD
+816 GARVDVRQLD

-840 GDDMGELRREAEKVK
+840 GSDMAALRLEAEKVK
-855 DILRAAPY
+855 DILRGTPY
-863 AQRVRDDWGEDT
+863 AERVRDDWGDDIFT
-875 FAVRLE
+875 VKLE
-881 TDSDRANAAGITNLD
+881 TDSDRANAAGITNHD

-902 TGINGG
+902 TAINGT

-913 REGDKQIPIVARLR
+913 REGDKQIPIVARMR
-927 MEERAQLADVQNLYV
+927 MEERAQLTDLQNLYV
-942 YSTRGAEK
+942 YSAQGSEK
-950 VPLRQV
+950 VPLREV
-956 SSVEYGMQT
+956 SSIAYGMET
-965 EKIRRRNQYRT
+965 EKVRRRNQFRT

-988 PSEIMN
+988 PSEIVN
-994 VARTQLDAF
+994 AARPQLTAF
-1003 AAQLPSGY
+1003 EAQLPSGY
-1011 RMSIGGTEEEQ
+1011 HMGIGGSEEEQ
-1022 VKGFKNL
+1022 VKGFKNQT
-1029 VVVLI
+1029 VVLV

-1042 SLVYQFRNAIKP
+1042 SLVFQFKNAIKP
-1054 LVVFAAVPYGLAG
+1054 FVVFAAVPYGIAG
-1067 GLVALWVMDT
+1067 GLVALWIMDT

-1116 EAVLDAGI
+1116 QAVLDAGI

-1132 TVLALVIALVPLAMH
+1132 TVLALVIALVPLALH

-1156 YAQMGGMMVATFITL
+1156 YAQMGGMLVATFVTL

-1179 IFVLDLKL
+1179 VFVLDLKL
-1187 IKWETA
+1187 IKWDSTETA
-1193 GEAREEEASE
+1193 NEVSPASVDAEAS
-1203 TGGPEAATPEA
+1203 A
-1214 VMPEPEVEAK
+1214 
-1224 ATEAEVKATLSS
+1224 
-1236 IEESSGKAADTS
+1236 
-1248 EPPLEEVGAGA
+1248 
-1259 GDTSRS
+1259 